1 MNVLIVDNQYTLID
15 KNFNG
20 FINQSENLFFYIAII
35 DVPNQIDS
43 VKEKNAK
50 NRLSQHPHVVDL
62 GVVAFLIDDIKKL
75 VSYYGIKMAFFECY
89 RIVDQ
94 YWISIL
100 NMLNVTTVHVQHGFE
115 INHVYY
121 KTFTLITKFNKGWKI
136 LKVLGLLS
144 RSLDKNRLKM
154 TIDYIRYIYLG
165 TSPST
170 LSFSDPRTHPKYNLV
185 YSDFYRSFWKSKFGI
200 ESPTRFFQYP
210 DISAQKIPDHNS
222 CDVVYIA
229 QTLVEDGRLKK
240 SDFVNYLSMMRQWL
254 IVNSFNLII
263 KLHPRSDLT
272 LYSQF
277 RDSELSYSTVRGSIV
292 VNHYSSLL
300 FLYGMDSDSKIILF
314 ELPGNPTPP
323 IFEGTYDQKVRDF
336 REISLEFQPSKGERV
351 KFCKSMCGVD
361 QPVLYDVLNYVVK
374 EYELE

>member
-1 MNVLIVDNQYTLID
+1 MNVLIVDNQYTLIA
-15 KNFNG
+15 KNFYD
-20 FINQSENLFFYIAII
+20 FLNQTENHFFYIAII

-50 NRLSQHPHVVDL
+50 NRLSNHPQVVDL
-62 GVVAFLIDDIKKL
+62 GVVSFLKDNIKKV
-75 VSYYGIKMAFFECY
+75 VSHYDIKMAFFECY

-100 NMLNVTTVHVQHGFE
+100 NGLNVTTVHVQHGFE
-115 INHVYY
+115 IDHVYY
-121 KTFTLITKFNKGWKI
+121 KPFTLITKFNKGWKI

-144 RSLDKNRLKM
+144 LLLDKNRLKM
-154 TIDYIRYIYLG
+154 TKDYIRYIYFG
-165 TSPST
+165 TSPKT

-185 YSDFYRSFWKSKFGI
+185 YSDFYKSFWKSKFGI
-200 ESPTRFFQYP
+200 ESPTYFFQYP
-210 DISAQKIPDHNS
+210 DISAQKIPDQNS

-240 SDFVNYLSMMRQWL
+240 SDYANYLSMMRQWL
-254 IVNSFNLII
+254 FENSFSIII

-272 LYSQF
+272 LYSDF
-277 RDSELSYSTVRGSIV
+277 RDSELSYYTVRGSIV
-292 VNHYSSLL
+292 INHYSSLL
-300 FLYGMDSDSKIILF
+300 FLYGMDPKSKIILF

-336 REISLEFQPSKGERV
+336 SQISLELQPIKGKRV
-351 KFCKSMCGVD
+351 NFCKSMCGVD
-361 QPVLYDVLNYVVK
+361 QPLLCDVLNSIVK
-374 EYELE
+374 E